1 MSKKTYRV
9 AICQPNIM
17 MGGRLRVILGI
28 VNSLNQIGIIPD
40 ILTYNLAFTPDQ
52 IQENYGQDLKMNFR
66 YVFPGLDRH
75 LPYDLRLIAFNYS
88 LRFYE
93 KDYDLIID
101 NGNSQLFLPRN
112 TKVISYV
119 HFPRRARIDI
129 PGYGYSQNSFQR
141 KILEKI
147 YRNVRVQPQHTI
159 VCNSKFTWDKLSE
172 VYPDMPHKMNVIYP
186 PVDVSKYECETKIKD
201 RALSVVTIGRF
212 ASDKGQLEQI
222 KIAAQTPEINF
233 HIMGFTNFSP
243 YYQKCK
249 KYIEENDV
257 KNAQLHPNIS
267 FSEMI
272 NLLQNSKYFL
282 HTLKNEPFG
291 LTAVQALAAGC
302 IPVVHNSGGQK
313 ESVFIPEL
321 RYESYD
327 EVPGLFRSLEKMDM
341 DILDQFPGQLRENAR
356 LNYSAETFS
365 EKMGALLN
373 EVIELPDQH

>member
-1 MSKKTYRV
+1 MSNKMDRI

-28 VNSLNQIGIIPD
+28 VDALNRMGIIPD

-52 IQENYGQDLKMNFR
+52 IQKNYGQDLKMNFR
-66 YVFPGLDRH
+66 FVFPGLDRH

-101 NGNSQLFLPRN
+101 NGNSQLFLPRK
-112 TKVISYV
+112 TKVITYV
-119 HFPRRARIDI
+119 HFPRKARIDL
-129 PGYGYSQNSFQR
+129 PGLGYSENSIQR

-147 YRNVRVQPQHTI
+147 YKNVRVQPQHTV
-159 VCNSKFTWDKLSE
+159 VCNSRFTWDKLSQ
-172 VYPDMPHKMNVIYP
+172 VYPDMRQEINVIYP
-186 PVDVSKYECETKIKD
+186 PVDVSKYECEKKIKD
-201 RALSVVTIGRF
+201 RSLSVVTIGRF
-212 ASDKGQLEQI
+212 ASDKGQLDQI
-222 KIAAQTPEINF
+222 KIAEKTPEINF
-233 HIMGFTNFSP
+233 HLIGFTNFSS
-243 YYQKCK
+243 YFQKCK
-249 KYIEENDV
+249 KYIEENGV
-257 KNAQLHPNIS
+257 KNAQLHPNLS

-272 NLLQNSKYFL
+272 NLLQDSRYFL

-327 EVPGLFRSLEKMDM
+327 EVPNILRSLTEMDLE
-341 DILDQFPGQLRENAR
+341 ILDKFQTQLRENAR
-356 LNYSAETFS
+356 LNYNAETFS
-365 EKMGALLN
+365 KKMDALLN
-373 EVIELPDQH
+373 KVIGLSEN